1 MEEECEKGRVA
12 ARERRRAAASAR
24 GGGARVLLG
33 LGARE
38 REEAIS

>member
-1 MEEECEKGRVA
+1 MEEECEKERVA
-12 ARERRRAAASAR
+12 ARERRRAAAAAR